1 MHRHREGSQI
11 ELTRK
16 QRLELQ
22 AELAKLA
29 TEREA
34 LVQKLLK
41 EQGKQSQGE
50 LETTLLPALHS
61 QAAGYGVKWPKTVAK
76 P

>member
-50 LETTLLPALHS
+50 LETPLLPSLHS
-61 QAAGYGVKWPKTVAK
+61 QAAGHGVEWLKTVAK